1 MARKTTFRENRF
13 RIGAMVGAAVLG
25 VFVALFLVPAVAGR
39 SVNVWISLA
48 GALIALVIFVPVMLL
63 SMKLGDRLIVKDRI
77 EVAMRKAGTTKWRHG
92 RLTVTPGHLS
102 IQPYRWQVR
111 LPKGKP
117 IEMDVDTMTEDTGRR
132 PSLKQLLTVNPQL
145 HIVELES
152 SSGRLEIAGAPSHLS
167 ELRER
172 LHEQADT

>member
-77 EVAMRKAGTTKWRHG
+77 EVAMRKAGTT
-92 RLTVTPGHLS
+92 
-102 IQPYRWQVR
+102 
-111 LPKGKP
+111 
-117 IEMDVDTMTEDTGRR
+117 
-132 PSLKQLLTVNPQL
+132 
-145 HIVELES
+145 
-152 SSGRLEIAGAPSHLS
+152 
-167 ELRER
+167 
-172 LHEQADT
+172 

>member
-1 MARKTTFRENRF
+1 
-13 RIGAMVGAAVLG
+13 
-25 VFVALFLVPAVAGR
+25 
-39 SVNVWISLA
+39 
-48 GALIALVIFVPVMLL
+48 
-63 SMKLGDRLIVKDRI
+63 
-77 EVAMRKAGTTKWRHG
+77 
-92 RLTVTPGHLS
+92 LTVTPGHLS

-117 IEMDVDTMTEDTGRR
+117 IEMEVDTMTEDTGRR